1 MRSINKVILIGNLT
15 RDPELRQTPNGQN
28 VVTFG
33 LATNREWVTKDGR
46 KQNSA
51 EFHELVAWAR
61 LADICSTH
69 LKKGKLVYI
78 EGYLK
83 TRSWD
88 ATDGTKKFRTEV
100 VVQDM
105 IMLDKKNREH
115 DDYIPETDYADPGT
129 LEENKD
135 TPEPVSTSEPV
146 KEEPVEEKETTV
158 VETPVEPIKET
169 EPVEVAEPVKE
180 PEPTKKEDPK
190 PIAPTTPTPAAEPT
204 AQPDK
209 MDIDSDLGL

>member
-33 LATNREWVTKDGR
+33 IATNREWVTKDGR

-69 LKKGKLVYI
+69 LKKGKLIYI

-105 IMLDKKNREH
+105 IMLDKKNRDD
-115 DDYIPETDYADPGT
+115 DDYVPETDYA
-129 LEENKD
+129 EESNAETTPSETTNTEEEPKPEE
-135 TPEPVSTSEPV
+135 TPEPIIEEKPTKEPEPVNESEPV
-146 KEEPVEEKETTV
+146 KEEP
-158 VETPVEPIKET
+158 
-169 EPVEVAEPVKE
+169 
-180 PEPTKKEDPK
+180 KKEEPQV
-190 PIAPTTPTPAAEPT
+190 TTPPAEPT
-204 AQPDK
+204 AQPNK